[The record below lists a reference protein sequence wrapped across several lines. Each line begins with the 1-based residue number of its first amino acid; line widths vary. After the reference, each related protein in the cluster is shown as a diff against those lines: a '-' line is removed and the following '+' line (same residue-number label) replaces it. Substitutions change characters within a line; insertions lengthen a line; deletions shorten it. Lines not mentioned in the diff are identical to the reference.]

1 MDQLTR
7 DLRTA
12 CRSLRRSPGFA
23 LVVVLT
29 LALGIGANTA
39 IFTLLDQVVLRR
51 LPVPAASALVQLDGP
66 GAFSGRTELGRA
78 FSYPM
83 FRDLA
88 AGTEA
93 TATLIARAPASV
105 VLRVGNEGER
115 VTAELLSGNVFDTL
129 GVSPAAGRFFTPED
143 DTVSAAPVVVL
154 SDAYWERRFNRT
166 PSIVGQQVVVNVTAM
181 TIIGVAPPGF
191 TGVVANESP
200 AFFVPITAMQA
211 IRPTWQGLTDRR
223 FRWLHIIARRAPG
236 LSDAHTKAALDVR
249 YRQANEYELTAV
261 PAFAASSDLF
271 KQNFRGKTLTLLD
284 ASRGISEIR
293 GALGTPVMLLMGMVG
308 LVLLIACA
316 NVANLLLARATGRQR
331 EMSVRLALGATR
343 GRLVQQTL
351 VESLVVAVA
360 GGLVG
365 SVLAIWLGDALLGV
379 LPLETF
385 NTTLATT
392 PDVRVAAFT
401 AGVSI
406 ATVLL
411 FGLAPALRG
420 SAVDVNRALKEEAT
434 AAGGGVQH
442 SRLRKGLVVAQI
454 ALSTLLVAGAA
465 LFTQSL
471 MNLRTLGPG
480 FDTAQVV
487 TFALDAT
494 LSGHQPEAARQLYR
508 TLGDRLATLP
518 GVASTSFATEAVLI
532 GNVAARS
539 VQVQGY
545 EAQQGEDLNPWTNEV
560 GPDYFTTFGIPVL
573 AGREFTARD
582 VAGAPR
588 VAVVNETFVKYFF
601 GSENPIGRR
610 FGFRSEGDPGRWEI
624 VGVVKDTAYSQV
636 RPGEADALDEL
647 APGRGLGLSK
657 QPRVVYTPFMQTA
670 EVDELTF
677 YLRAAPGAAAA
688 LPALVRA
695 AVRESDAALP
705 IFRMTTMA
713 ATVDGSLAVERLL
726 ALLALLFGGL
736 ATVLA
741 AIGLYGVMSY
751 TVARRTREI
760 GIRLALGAQRPE
772 LLRLVLGE
780 VAWLTLVGIA
790 IGLPAA
796 YAAGRAAETQ
806 LFGLSPLDPLSLAGA
821 AALLA
826 VVGLL
831 AGYLPARRAAA
842 TEPLLA
848 LRHE

>member
-1 MDQLTR
+1 
-7 DLRTA
+7 
-12 CRSLRRSPGFA
+12 
-23 LVVVLT
+23 
-29 LALGIGANTA
+29 
-39 IFTLLDQVVLRR
+39 
-51 LPVPAASALVQLDGP
+51 
-66 GAFSGRTELGRA
+66 
-78 FSYPM
+78 
-83 FRDLA
+83 
-88 AGTEA
+88 
-93 TATLIARAPASV
+93 
-105 VLRVGNEGER
+105 
-115 VTAELLSGNVFDTL
+115 
-129 GVSPAAGRFFTPED
+129 
-143 DTVSAAPVVVL
+143 
-154 SDAYWERRFNRT
+154 
-166 PSIVGQQVVVNVTAM
+166 VGQQVVVNVTAM
-181 TIIGVAPPGF
+181 TIVGVAPPGF
-191 TGVVANESP
+191 TGVVASESP
-200 AFFVPITAMQA
+200 AFFVPVTTMPA
-211 IRPTWQGLTDRR
+211 IRPTWSVLDDRR
-223 FRWLHIIARRAPG
+223 FRWLHIVAKRAPG
-236 LSDAHTKAALDVR
+236 SSTVQTKAALDVR
-249 YRQANEYELTAV
+249 YRQVNEYELTAV
-261 PAFAASSDLF
+261 PAFAAATDRF
-271 KQNFRGKTLTLLD
+271 KENFRGKTLRVLD
-284 ASRGISEIR
+284 ASHGISQIR
-293 GALGTPVMLLMGMVG
+293 GALGTPVMLLMGMVS

-343 GRLVQQTL
+343 RRLVQQTL

-385 NTTLATT
+385 NATVATT
-392 PDVRVAAFT
+392 PDLRIAAFT
-401 AGVSI
+401 AGVSV

-420 SAVDVNRALKEEAT
+420 SAVDVNRALKEEAA

-442 SRLRKGLVVAQI
+442 ARLRKGLVIAQI

-465 LFTQSL
+465 LFAQSL

-518 GVASTSFATEAVLI
+518 GVTAASFATEAVLI
-532 GNVAARS
+532 GNVAART

-560 GPDYFTTFGIPVL
+560 GADYFKTLGIPVL
-573 AGREFTARD
+573 AGREFSARD
-582 VAGAPR
+582 SLGAPR
-588 VAVVNETFVKYFF
+588 VAVVNETFAKYFF
-601 GSENPIGRR
+601 GSENPLGRR
-610 FGFRSEGDPGRWEI
+610 FGFRVEGDPGRWEI

-636 RPGEADALDEL
+636 RPGESDSLDEL

-657 QPRVVYTPFMQTA
+657 QPRVVYTPFMQTD

-677 YLRAAPGAAAA
+677 YLRAAPAGAAA
-688 LPALVRA
+688 LPALVRE

-705 IFRMTTMA
+705 IFRMTTME
-713 ATVDGSLAVERLL
+713 ATVDGSLAIERLL
-726 ALLALLFGGL
+726 ALLAVLFGGL

-780 VAWLTLVGIA
+780 VAWLTILGIA

-826 VVGLL
+826 GVGLL

-842 TEPLLA
+842 TQPLLA
-848 LRHE
+848 LRSE